1 MTTFSPSLHS
11 PEFIFSINT
20 IADVPNVLRK
30 NLSPEELAVTS
41 IFFDIDWT
49 TLKVSQETFSSNELE
64 LWVHNELS
72 SGRINERERAEIHAW
87 VQRFP
92 AESREGTITQRVIA
106 ELKTMVPCFIYL
118 TARRTSIAQTTIRHL
133 VEAGLPQGTPLELF
147 PEGVVSTNGFRKSIF
162 AIDLHGDEEA
172 VNATRCMVLIDDCL
186 PYIEDFSE
194 VSDALGVRYMG
205 IHYARPKEIPS
216 PIRSEAIAKLLQR
229 HGLIPGR
236 KDSLR
241 ETKTSERPQG

>member
-1 MTTFSPSLHS
+1 MTTLSPSLRS
-11 PEFIFSINT
+11 PEFIFSVDT
-20 IADVPNVLRK
+20 IADVPNLLRK

-49 TLKVSQETFSSNELE
+49 ALKVSRETFSADELE

-72 SGRINERERAEIHAW
+72 SGRLSDRERTKIHSW
-87 VQRFP
+87 VQSLP
-92 AESREGTITQRVIA
+92 AQSREGAITQEAIT
-106 ELKTMVPCFIYL
+106 ELKEMVPCFIYL
-118 TARRTSIAQTTIRHL
+118 TARKASITEITLRHL
-133 VEAGLPQGTPLELF
+133 AEAGLPQGTPLESF
-147 PEGVVSTNGFRKSIF
+147 PEGVVSTDGFAKSTF
-162 AIDLHGDEEA
+162 AEALHYDEEI
-172 VNATRCMVLIDDCL
+172 VKETRCMVLVDDSL
-186 PYIEDFSE
+186 PYIEDFAQ
-194 VSDALGVRYMG
+194 VSDTLDVRYMG